1 MGLSSRKFLLDDEDR
16 LYRLPSARFGRMLSN
31 PDSVC
36 IPRFAG
42 SRVRMAD
49 VIVEL
54 EDRQPVQIAWITYGI
69 LGFDREG
76 CFELKAFIRQ
86 QRALAEL
93 AMAPVFDEPERGRK
107 IVDAADRFVSK
118 GGQWKPS
125 RALARRIEDAALGR
139 VRCGQL

>member
-1 MGLSSRKFLLDDEDR
+1 MGVSHRMFLLDEEDR

-31 PDSVC
+31 PRSVC
-36 IPRFAG
+36 IPRFARA
-42 SRVRMAD
+42 RVRMAD

-54 EDRQPVQIAWITYGI
+54 IDRQPVHIAWITYGI
-69 LGFDREG
+69 LGFDG
-76 CFELKAFIRQ
+76 DGHFELNAYIRQ

-93 AMAPVFDEPERGRK
+93 ALAPVFDEPERGRK

-125 RALARRIEDAALGR
+125 GTLARRIEDAALGR
-139 VRCGQL
+139 LRCGRL